1 MNNTT
6 YGHTGS
12 GTPITDELIEKL
24 ADQAEHGFDV
34 DDLITQRVRTGRPRL
49 GSEPSTVES
58 FRLDPSL
65 KAQLDARAAETG
77 LSTSEVIRIAL
88 RAHLEAAG

>member
-1 MNNTT
+1 M
-6 YGHTGS
+6 
-12 GTPITDELIEKL
+12 
-24 ADQAEHGFDV
+24 
-34 DDLITQRVRTGRPRL
+34 TQRVRTGRPRL